1 MCEALLFSGLTGTQ
15 VCRMHGM
22 IKKASYQPKEPL
34 FHESAPATHLFL
46 LKSGFV
52 KLSTTLPDGRHQVL
66 RLGAAWQFLG
76 LESLSDQRYPYSAE
90 AATEVNVCM
99 IRYQDLLR
107 VLEANPAISLRVIQ
121 SLNRELQ
128 RSNDMIRNLG
138 LMSSTERISSLL
150 LSMAPDESTPDKEIA
165 MPLSRKDMAHMLGLT
180 FETVSRVLTKL
191 MRDKIVDVPPGKSH
205 FRILDR
211 ERLRS
216 LSGTQH

>member
-22 IKKASYQPKEPL
+22 IKKASYHPKESL
-34 FHESAPATHLFL
+34 FHESSPATYLFL
-46 LKSGFV
+46 LKSGYV
-52 KLSTTLPDGRHQVL
+52 KLSTALPDGRHQVL

-76 LESLSDQRYPYSAE
+76 LESIGDQRYPYSAE

-107 VLEANPAISLRVIQ
+107 VLESNPAISLRVIQ

-138 LMSSTERISSLL
+138 LMTATERVASFL
-150 LSMAPDESTPDKEIA
+150 LSMSPDESTPDKDLP
-165 MPLSRKDMAHMLGLT
+165 MPLSRKDISEMLGLT
-180 FETVSRVLTKL
+180 IETVSRVLSKL
-191 MRDKIVDVPPGKSH
+191 MRDKIVHAPPGKSL

-216 LSGTQH
+216 ASGTKH